1 MLLPAIAYA
10 PALRI
15 LVSPLN
21 CPECAVTLLAHHFRQ
36 RPQGSSLISR
46 PQQNQSGPTGTARA
60 GEATFFAPRPN
71 AKNRVSPGT
80 PPLYRAQFAGW
91 RRARGEKTAIIRG

>member
-1 MLLPAIAYA
+1 MMLIPAIAYA

-21 CPECAVTLLAHHFRQ
+21 CPECAVLHVGRFLHATRQ
-36 RPQGSSLISR
+36 RPQGSSLVFLVCNKIKVALPEQLR
-46 PQQNQSGPTGTARA
+46 ETLRA

-71 AKNRVSPGT
+71 TWNHVSPGT
-80 PPLYRAQFAGW
+80 PPLGRAVS
-91 RRARGEKTAIIRG
+91 